1 MEEGLTRTYQ
11 ASSFFSLVDHKCSL
25 ALDVAF
31 ILDRSR
37 SVGLKNWK
45 RMKLF
50 LISLVM
56 KLHVSEDNTHV
67 SAITFS
73 KTAKVVFKFDNNQTT
88 YEVSTTLYGMQYK
101 NTGGTY
107 IDRALKKANNNLF
120 TAASGMRSNA
130 TKVSKYKII
139 I

>member
-1 MEEGLTRTYQ
+1 M
-11 ASSFFSLVDHKCSL
+11 
-25 ALDVAF
+25 
-31 ILDRSR
+31 ILDRSA
-37 SVGLKNWK
+37 SVRLHNWNS
-45 RMKLF
+45 MKLF
-50 LISLVM
+50 VVSLVM

-73 KTAKVVFKFDNNQTT
+73 DTAKVVFKFNSSQTT
-88 YEVSTTLYGMQYK
+88 DEVSTTLYGMQYT

-107 IDRALKKANNNLF
+107 IDRGLEKADSDLF